1 MLGGLSLIREGVDWS
16 KEESEM
22 RREGGIKK
30 KEEEKRGLE
39 TVQQRKGQKDDK
51 LVSSHLIGQKP
62 ITLTTGR
69 EGI

>member
-1 MLGGLSLIREGVDWS
+1 
-16 KEESEM
+16 M
-22 RREGGIKK
+22 RTEGGIKK